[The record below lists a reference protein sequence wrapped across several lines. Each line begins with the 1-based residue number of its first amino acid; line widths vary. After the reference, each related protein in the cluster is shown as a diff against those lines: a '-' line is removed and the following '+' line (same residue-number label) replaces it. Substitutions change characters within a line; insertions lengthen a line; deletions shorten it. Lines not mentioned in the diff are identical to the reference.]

1 VVGRLADRL
10 GVCWL
15 GIITAPLSALTT
27 VTLLVSTTARAP
39 VLIGVAAL
47 VGLTQPPMGAL
58 VRTHWMT
65 VFRGRSGPLDAALSY
80 EAAADEFS
88 FVVGPIAVGLLATV
102 DTPIGP
108 VLPLTC
114 AAVLLVLAGV
124 PFARRYVDE
133 PRRAERRTARLTRVP
148 VAALAVLTVAMAV
161 VGAVFGAVQVG
172 VAGYAA
178 ADGDP
183 AQLAP
188 AAAMLGLALA
198 GWHVTRMI
206 WT

>member
-1 VVGRLADRL
+1 MPFRDLVRVSTPLCLPLGLLARLPQSMTPLAILLLVSASTGDCTLAGYAAAAKSLAQIAGALVVGRLADRL

-65 VFRGRSGPLDAALSY
+65 VFRGRSGPLDATLSY

-88 FVVGPIAVGLLATV
+88 VVV
-102 DTPIGP
+102 
-108 VLPLTC
+108 
-114 AAVLLVLAGV
+114 
-124 PFARRYVDE
+124 
-133 PRRAERRTARLTRVP
+133 ARLRSACWPRSTRRS
-148 VAALAVLTVAMAV
+148 
-161 VGAVFGAVQVG
+161 
-172 VAGYAA
+172 
-178 ADGDP
+178 D
-183 AQLAP
+183 
-188 AAAMLGLALA
+188 
-198 GWHVTRMI
+198 RSCR
-206 WT
+206 